1 MQVDNVERPPLGVAL
16 WAKQAHVPVNWTRLT
31 LEGDPGVAHAAMRFM
46 IYGADSG
53 QLRLAVHRPAI
64 SVTPINGSA
73 AAWADTSASLDVY
86 QLHLGRLLENVV
98 GLSHISHYQA
108 QHGCD
113 APVADD
119 SSAVG
124 SLNPAAVLEGASC
137 CCKKKLRWCNL
148 CVLVALNSEP
158 VEFDLGTAE
167 QTEASLSLAEQSS
180 AAHWQMPLLVNF
192 AWTSLPDGHL
202 VLDGSVA
209 IGTTADTE
217 AAVWDASASAGPA
230 GGGSTN
236 AHFGQPLQLQ
246 ETYYLG
252 LGKPATVCADSMRT
266 LPWHFPVCTNFVLRS
281 NRASSLAAP
290 LVGAITCCATAQSGA
305 KKGRLRA
312 VTVAGSPHARR
323 RVGAPP
329 QQCQNRAL

>member
-1 MQVDNVERPPLGVAL
+1 
-16 WAKQAHVPVNWTRLT
+16 
-31 LEGDPGVAHAAMRFM
+31 MRFM

-137 CCKKKLRWCNL
+137 CCQKKLRWCNL
-148 CVLVALNSEP
+148 CVLVALDSEP

-167 QTEASLSLAEQSS
+167 QAEASLPLAEQSS

-266 LPWHFPVCTNFVLRS
+266 LPWHFQVCTKQPCKLTGGTAGWSHHMLRNS
-281 NRASSLAAP
+281 AIRSKERQITRCHCCRLASCEAKGWRS
-290 LVGAITCCATAQSGA
+290 ATAMPEQSLM
-305 KKGRLRA
+305 KHCRLHRA
-312 VTVAGSPHARR
+312 HATPQ
-323 RVGAPP
+323 RVPAVHQPA
-329 QQCQNRAL
+329 Q